1 MEMRNR
7 NKVENMEQ
15 RLKKDVMNE
24 LRIPSNG
31 GNIVVHEEVTTHH
44 VDSLP
49 FPSLILSC
57 VSALCMLTLLLYSLH
72 EKCFI

>member
-1 MEMRNR
+1 MSRS
-7 NKVENMEQ
+7 KVENMEQ

-44 VDSLP
+44 VYKFVFS
-49 FPSLILSC
+49 FLIC
-57 VSALCMLTLLLYSLH
+57 
-72 EKCFI
+72 